1 MRTVEEV
8 IRPGLPVKVGP
19 LLSTAGMI
27 ISERALSRRE
37 TGVTGKVHGYVAG
50 HGGDVWWVVHEGARR
65 VGDNWDPRDDKYYDV
80 IVNTDRLS
88 PEAAAQIIVAG
99 VKAKSESVA
108 S

>member
-65 VGDNWDPRDDKYYDV
+65 VGDNWDPRDVAPYR
-80 IVNTDRLS
+80 TDELELVTAPS
-88 PEAAAQIIVAG
+88 GEQITHA
-99 VKAKSESVA
+99 
-108 S
+108 